1 MSKTHRYLVT
11 TAGSMVNSRTVHKQK
26 LALVIQK
33 QESVT
38 KPSVM
43 VAVLETGPA
52 LGMFEEFGRTGP
64 PTLGGRHFG
73 P

>member
-11 TAGSMVNSRTVHKQK
+11 TAGSLVNSRTVHKQK

-43 VAVLETGPA
+43 VAVLQTPNYCAAICENPVA
-52 LGMFEEFGRTGP
+52 
-64 PTLGGRHFG
+64 
-73 P
+73 